1 MTEPFE
7 FTEAEPEAHFV
18 VAGSGAATMAAA
30 LFGSLPA
37 PGLLRYLRWPGGGET
52 EAAACWLPPDRL
64 EIRVPLAAAP
74 RLRATLTA
82 LTTGVPPFSDRVRSL
97 IARLEA
103 WSYADSDSGSGPAES
118 LASDLRRLGT
128 EAPTPASRRA
138 ICQAQEALDDGLP
151 AEVIL
156 GTLDRALREIEDPGR
171 AQASG
176 LEPSASG

>member
-7 FTEAEPEAHFV
+7 FTEAGPEAHFV
-18 VAGSGAATMAAA
+18 VVGSGAATVTAA
-30 LFGSLPA
+30 LFGGLPA

-52 EAAACWLPPDRL
+52 KAAACWLPPDRL
-64 EIRVPLAAAP
+64 ELRVPASAAP
-74 RLRATLTA
+74 RMRATLTSLA
-82 LTTGVPPFSDRVRSL
+82 SGAPPFPDRVRSL

-118 LASDLRRLGT
+118 LAKDLRRLAT
-128 EAPTPASRRA
+128 AAPTPALRRA
-138 ICQAQEALDDGLP
+138 ISQAQDALDDGLP
-151 AEVIL
+151 AEVII
-156 GTLDRALREIEDPGR
+156 GTLDRALREIEAPGR